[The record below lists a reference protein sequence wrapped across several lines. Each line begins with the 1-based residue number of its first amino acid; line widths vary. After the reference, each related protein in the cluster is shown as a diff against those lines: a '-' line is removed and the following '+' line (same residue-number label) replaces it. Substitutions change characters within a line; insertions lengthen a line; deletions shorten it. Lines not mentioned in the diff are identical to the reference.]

1 MTDARYVGGRTW
13 EGWVQNISVGGKSV
27 VHVWKS
33 SQRSCPFFVIQN
45 SVVALIMVKVLLIRR
60 SDGGIRC
67 LVA

>member
-13 EGWVQNISVGGKSV
+13 EGWWQNMSVGGKSV
-27 VHVWKS
+27 GHVWKS
-33 SQRSCPFFVIQN
+33 SQRFFVIQN

-67 LVA
+67 FVA